1 MKWSTL
7 LPLAISTISLLPS
20 AGAWEVTWH
29 DSDNRSHSRKGH
41 GPSDCIKIDNPEGKV
56 FKIDSRGE
64 KGIDM
69 LLFDNSDC
77 SGESAGSATDSF
89 SKDSSLDLLGFKVV
103 SLSSSASSESD
114 TTEKSAGHTA
124 TTSSASSASS
134 AKQDSSSGSTEN
146 GESTT
151 AQMTATSSATATS
164 ESQTPTSSKGSPT
177 TSSSLASATT
187 SNAAVKL
194 DGSTTDFSKAVIGG
208 GLGLVLA
215 QILV

>member
-7 LPLAISTISLLPS
+7 LPLAVSTISLLPS
-20 AGAWEVTWH
+20 VGAWEVTWH
-29 DSDNRSHSRKGH
+29 DSDNKSHTRKGH
-41 GPSDCIKIDNPEGKV
+41 GPSECIKIDNPEGKV

-64 KGIDM
+64 LGINM

-77 SGESAGSATDSF
+77 SGHPAGSATDSF
-89 SKDSSLDLLGFKVV
+89 SKDSSRDLLGFKVV
-103 SLSSSASSESD
+103 SLSSSTSSESD
-114 TTEKSAGHTA
+114 TTEKSTGHAA
-124 TTSSASSASS
+124 TTSSSSSASS
-134 AKQDSSSGSTEN
+134 AKDNSSSSSIES

-151 AQMTATSSATATS
+151 AQAAATSSATATS
-164 ESQTPTSSKGSPT
+164 ESQSPTPSKASPT

-187 SNAAVKL
+187 SNAAVRL

-215 QILV
+215 QIIV